1 MENTQVLEVLK
12 TNSYPKGYAH
22 TVYIDEAIDEPVYYR
37 NVLNTLDTAQEGD
50 SVRLIISTGGGLL
63 GTADLIT
70 YAMDCCKA
78 EITAVLASTC
88 MSAGT
93 IIALHAHKWEIGAGL
108 NWMVH
113 CGSFTVGGEAHQV
126 QKYHDHNQAL
136 TKAMLHRE
144 YTGFY
149 SLPEIEAI
157 SNGIDSLLMAEEVSE
172 RLENFALLRKQRED
186 DFYQEQDDAMYEENN
201 LMVANTLASLDV
213 SESDK
218 ETFNRIHKMID
229 DSLSEQDNPSLTGE
243 PETSVTPCE
252 KDELSPYLV
261 ELPFLSE
268 EGTELGSI
276 HFYQEGGNIDDVELV
291 LDKGVFNLSDDSIL
305 LVDYDY
311 LDTEDRKE
319 LLDIMSKV
327 TGRKYTKWST
337 DTLKTAFVR
346 EVYRQIKENI
356 TD

>member
-1 MENTQVLEVLK
+1 MLLHAGAGGLGGTPSQQIQRAESYKRQVKSLFDSV
-12 TNSYPKGYAH
+12 YKGFLSDEELALMIDH
-22 TVYIDEAIDEPVYYR
+22 DKEYIFDNEAITERLTNMYKYR
-37 NVLNTLDTAQEGD
+37 NGLQDT
-50 SVRLIISTGGGLL
+50 
-63 GTADLIT
+63 
-70 YAMDCCKA
+70 
-78 EITAVLASTC
+78 
-88 MSAGT
+88 
-93 IIALHAHKWEIGAGL
+93 
-108 NWMVH
+108 
-113 CGSFTVGGEAHQV
+113 
-126 QKYHDHNQAL
+126 
-136 TKAMLHRE
+136 
-144 YTGFY
+144 
-149 SLPEIEAI
+149 
-157 SNGIDSLLMAEEVSE
+157 
-172 RLENFALLRKQRED
+172 
-186 DFYQEQDDAMYEENN
+186 FYQEQDDAMYEENN
-201 LMVANTLASLDV
+201 LMVADTLASLDV
-213 SESDK
+213 SDADK

-243 PETSVTPCE
+243 PETSVTSCE
-252 KDELSPYLV
+252 KVKLTPYLV

-291 LDKGVFNLSDDSIL
+291 LDRDVFNLSDDSVL

-319 LLDIMSKV
+319 LLDIMNKV